1 MKRIYIPSINPEILS
16 NQIAI
21 FETLHR
27 DVIMG
32 ASTDDDK
39 LAELDAIL
47 DEFIL
52 RLQVLSGD
60 VTHVRYIES
69 LLQRM
74 TGCFTLKVQLVSPFE
89 FVIRGSNALIYE
101 KGIRTLNWGKISV
114 KVLPTLDTLSYE
126 LSDDVETI
134 IQVFNE
140 YATLNPIMKAAME
153 GREF

>member
-1 MKRIYIPSINPEILS
+1 MKRIYTPSINPEILS
-16 NQIAI
+16 NQIGI
-21 FETLHR
+21 FEAFR
-27 DVIMG
+27 KDIVMG
-32 ASTDDDK
+32 ASTDEDK
-39 LAELDAIL
+39 FAELDAML

-74 TGCFTLKVQLVSPFE
+74 TGCFTLKVQLVNSFE
-89 FVIRGSNALIYE
+89 FVIRGSDALIYE
-101 KGIRTLNWGKISV
+101 KGIKTHSWGKVSV
-114 KVLPTLDTLSYE
+114 KVLPTLDTLSYK
-126 LSDDVETI
+126 LSEDVETI
-134 IQVFNE
+134 TQAFNE